1 MLEALDRPSAPDRIA
16 APGVLARME
25 FTQVNGDVGA
35 PVQDVAQE
43 AVDATA
49 TRYANSSDIDV
60 LQTLREQLHGRGLAA
75 VSDTDLEEVAAS
87 IRAGHAVRL
96 GRHDGSVE

>member
-1 MLEALDRPSAPDRIA
+1 
-16 APGVLARME
+16 ME
-25 FTQVNGDVGA
+25 FTEIHGDLGA

-49 TRYANSSDIDV
+49 TRYARTPDIDV

-75 VSDTDLEEVAAS
+75 VSDTDLEQVAAS
-87 IRAGHAVRL
+87 IRAGHAVQI
-96 GRHDGSVE
+96 GEHDGSVG

>member
-1 MLEALDRPSAPDRIA
+1 
-16 APGVLARME
+16 ME
-25 FTQVNGDVGA
+25 FTEIHGDLGA

-49 TRYANSSDIDV
+49 TRYARTPDIDV

-75 VSDTDLEEVAAS
+75 VSDTDLEQVAAS
-87 IRAGHAVRL
+87 IRAGHAVQV
-96 GRHDGSVE
+96 GEHDGSVG

>member
-1 MLEALDRPSAPDRIA
+1 
-16 APGVLARME
+16 ME
-25 FTQVNGDVGA
+25 FTEIHGDLGA

-49 TRYANSSDIDV
+49 TRYARTPDIDV

-75 VSDTDLEEVAAS
+75 VSDTELEEVAAS
-87 IRAGHAVRL
+87 IRAGHAVQL
-96 GRHDGSVE
+96 GRHDGSVG

>member
-1 MLEALDRPSAPDRIA
+1 
-16 APGVLARME
+16 ME
-25 FTQVNGDVGA
+25 FTEIHGDLGA

-49 TRYANSSDIDV
+49 TRYASTPDIDV

-75 VSDTDLEEVAAS
+75 VSDTDLEQVAAS
-87 IRAGHAVRL
+87 IRAGHAVQI
-96 GRHDGSVE
+96 GEHDGSVE